1 MLLRFMRVDTLHA
14 AGAAARIPSRIKGS
28 SETGD
33 TVLGVTTPE
42 GKTLTDVVPL
52 DPDSPLLD
60 RPMGEAAAEG
70 KAVGGSAGLGGVKEE
85 GSTTMGK
92 AGMGDGRGGL
102 VAGAGVTVPLL
113 TEKQHEALYGPRRT
127 LFLVVLLVVGGLG
140 IWAWLKWRRKRRV
153 ARRAGK
159 GKGREREREG
169 VYVRL
174 GERKGSIRL
183 REEEERVGFG
193 FGGPSRIGGGAGT
206 DAGLAVDTRQVF
218 DIGEDDEE
226 EEEEHE
232 DDGGEEDEETL
243 GDLGASPGGR
253 RRGSD

>member
-14 AGAAARIPSRIKGS
+14 AGAAARVPSRIKGS

-42 GKTLTDVVPL
+42 GETLTDVVPS

-60 RPMGEAAAEG
+60 RPMGGGGADG
-70 KAVGGSAGLGGVKEE
+70 KVVGGSAELGGVKEE

-92 AGMGDGRGGL
+92 AGMGDGIGGL

-127 LFLVVLLVVGGLG
+127 LFLVVVLVVGGLG
-140 IWAWLKWRRKRRV
+140 MWAWLKWRRKRRV

-169 VYVRL
+169 DYVRL

-183 REEEERVGFG
+183 GEEEERVGFG
-193 FGGPSRIGGGAGT
+193 FGGPSRAGGGAGT
-206 DAGLAVDTRQVF
+206 GAGLAVDTRQVF
-218 DIGEDDEE
+218 DIGEDDDEE
-226 EEEEHE
+226 EEGE
-232 DDGGEEDEETL
+232 DEDEDEETL